1 MKKGTDMVW
10 LKQVKTALILCR
22 KTKLEFIKSCS
33 KILYKSIDR
42 DISEF

>member
-22 KTKLEFIKSCS
+22 KTKLEFIESCS
-33 KILYKSIDR
+33 KICTKALTEI
-42 DISEF
+42 